1 MPVPY
6 SRLATDDLSMNK
18 TQAKKEIDQLRKKI
32 EEHNRRYYLE
42 AQPAISDF
50 DYDKLMQQLMDL
62 ESEFPD
68 LDSPDSPSRRVG
80 GAPLKIFKQVAHRV
94 PMLSLD
100 NTYSVDEV
108 RNFDERVRKGL
119 EKTGSLKTGGG
130 LCGTEADYF
139 VEEKIDGVSISV
151 RYEKGLLVRGSTRG
165 NGEVGDDITENIKTI
180 ASIPLRLTGCGKIPD
195 VLEVR
200 GEAYISKS
208 RFKKINQEKEKN
220 GDDLF
225 ANPRNACA
233 GSLKLLD
240 PKMVASRRLDAF
252 MHGLAEIQGGPE
264 LKTHSEAMSFLKTL
278 GFCTIPNAA
287 VCTTIDAVNR
297 FIDQY
302 AAQRGSLDYDTDGM
316 VIKVNRFTEQKLLGT
331 TTKAPRWMIAYKYAA
346 ERAETILENIRIQV
360 GRTGVLTPVAD
371 LKPVSLGGS
380 TVSRASLHNQDEIER
395 LDVRIGDHVMIEK
408 SGEII
413 PKVVEVLK
421 AKRTRPLKKYHYPTE
436 CPVCESKV
444 HRVEGEV
451 AVRCMNPSCP
461 AQLKGR
467 LRHFVQRNAMD
478 IEGLGSVWIDQ
489 LVEKKFLTSLEDVY
503 ALNFE
508 EVLTLERMGQKST
521 ENLFEGIRQ
530 SKERPLH
537 RLIYALGI
545 PDVGEHAA
553 YILAGRFKSL
563 DKLRQA
569 SLEDM
574 MAVPEV
580 GPVTASSAFEFFRDK
595 SAQRTLDKLKA
606 AGVRFD
612 LVEKQASG
620 NFFSGK
626 TCVVT
631 GTLEKLER
639 DAAEALLRRLGA
651 KPSGSVSRKTD
662 LLIAGESAGSKLA
675 KAQELGVRIVEQ
687 KEFYELLRRNGVSL

>member
-1 MPVPY
+1 M
-6 SRLATDDLSMNK
+6 TK
-18 TQAKKEIDQLRKKI
+18 IQAKKEIDQLRREI
-32 EEHNRRYYLE
+32 EDHNQRYYLE
-42 AQPAISDF
+42 AQPVISDF
-50 DYDKLMQQLMDL
+50 EYDKMMRRLMDL
-62 ESEFPD
+62 ESEFPE
-68 LDSPDSPSRRVG
+68 LDAADSPSRRVG
-80 GAPLKIFKQVAHRV
+80 GAPLKIFKQVSHRV

-108 RNFDERVRKGL
+108 RDFDERVRKGL
-119 EKTGSLKTGGG
+119 EKTGALKSGAG
-130 LCGTEADYF
+130 LFGMDVDYF

-151 RYEKGLLVRGSTRG
+151 RYEKGLLVQGATRG

-180 ASIPLRLTGCGKIPD
+180 ASIPLRLTGRGKIPE

-220 GDDLF
+220 GEDLF

-240 PKMVASRRLDAF
+240 PKMVASRKLDAF

-264 LKTHSEAMSFLKTL
+264 LKTHSDAMSFLKTL
-278 GFCTIPNAA
+278 GFRTIPNTA
-287 VCTTIDAVNR
+287 VCATMDSVQQ
-297 FIDQY
+297 FIESY
-302 AAQRGSLDYDTDGM
+302 ADKRGTLDYDTDGL
-316 VIKVNRFTEQKLLGT
+316 VIKVNRFAEQKLLGT

-371 LKPVSLGGS
+371 LKPVALGGT

-395 LDVRIGDHVMIEK
+395 LDVRIGDHVLIEK

-421 AKRTRPLKKYHYPTE
+421 TKRTGALKKYHYPAE

-489 LVEKKFLTSLEDVY
+489 LVEKKFLTRLEDIY
-503 ALNFE
+503 TLNFE

-553 YILAGRFKSL
+553 YILAGRFESL
-563 DKLRQA
+563 DKLAQA
-569 SLEDM
+569 SLEDL

-580 GPVTASSAFEFFRDK
+580 GPVTASSAYEFFHDQN
-595 SAQRTLDKLKA
+595 AQRTLTQLKD

-612 LVEKQASG
+612 LVEKQAAD

-675 KAQELGVRIVEQ
+675 KAQALGVRIVEQ
-687 KEFYELLRRNGVSL
+687 NEFYILLTESGVQI

>member
-1 MPVPY
+1 M
-6 SRLATDDLSMNK
+6 TKN
-18 TQAKKEIDQLRKKI
+18 QAKKEIDQLRREI
-32 EEHNRRYYLE
+32 EEHNRRYYIE

-50 DYDKLMQQLMDL
+50 DYDQLMRKLMDL
-62 ESEFPD
+62 EAEFPE
-68 LDSPDSPSRRVG
+68 LDSAESPSRRVG
-80 GAPLKIFKQVAHRV
+80 GAPLKIFKQVSHRV

-108 RNFDERVRKGL
+108 LDFDERVRKGL
-119 EKTGSLKTGGG
+119 EKTGALKMGEG
-130 LCGTEADYF
+130 LFGAEVDYF
-139 VEEKIDGVSISV
+139 VEEKIDGVSISL
-151 RYEKGLLVRGSTRG
+151 RYENGLLVQGATRG

-180 ASIPLRLTGCGKIPD
+180 TSIPLKLSGRGKIPHI
-195 VLEVR
+195 LEVR
-200 GEAYISKS
+200 GEAYISRS

-220 GDDLF
+220 GEDLF

-240 PKMVASRRLDAF
+240 PKMVAGRRLDAF
-252 MHGLAEIQGGPE
+252 LHGLAEIEGGPE
-264 LKTHSEAMSFLKTL
+264 LKTHSDAMALMKTL
-278 GFCTIPNAA
+278 GFRTIPNTA
-287 VCTTIDAVNR
+287 VCASIGEVNK

-302 AAQRGSLDYDTDGM
+302 AAQRGSLDYDTDGL
-316 VIKVNRFTEQKLLGT
+316 VIKVNRFAEQRLLGT

-346 ERAETILENIRIQV
+346 ERAETVLENIRIQV

-371 LKPVSLGGS
+371 LKPVALGGT

-421 AKRTRPLKKYHYPTE
+421 IKRAAPLKKYHYPEE

-444 HRVEGEV
+444 RRVEGEV

-489 LVEKKFLTSLEDVY
+489 LVEKKFLTCLEDIY
-503 ALNFE
+503 SLSFE

-530 SKERPLH
+530 SKDRPLH

-563 DKLRQA
+563 ESLAQA
-569 SLEDM
+569 SLEDL
-574 MAVPEV
+574 MAVPEI
-580 GPVTASSAFEFFRDK
+580 GPVTAASAFEFFRDQ
-595 SAQRTLDKLKA
+595 SAQKTLSHLKK

-612 LVEKQASG
+612 LVEKQAAG

-662 LLIAGESAGSKLA
+662 LLITGENAGSKLA
-675 KAQELGVRIVEQ
+675 KARELGVRIVEQ
-687 KEFYELLRRNGVSL
+687 KEFYKLLQDNGVSV